1 MNTGSGFWIDTT
13 SGNGGNKPFFYGV
26 QDALTDDL
34 ITQLDHFVES
44 EHLLVKGKVV
54 LAVDAPE
61 DSLDQHRITEIAWI
75 DTRTNGEVYNKLTE
89 VIHYVNNTYFKFNIA
104 YIETLQYSVYPPT
117 GHYRCHTDA
126 SLKGVN
132 GFGRKISFSIG
143 LNDPS
148 EYEDGELEI
157 WTGGDNFKCKLDK
170 GGALFFPS
178 WIPHQVHP
186 VTKGTRKSLVG
197 WVHGPDFI

>member
-1 MNTGSGFWIDTT
+1 MNNGPGAGFWIDSTA
-13 SGNGGNKPFFYGV
+13 SNRPFFYGV
-26 QDALTDDL
+26 RDALTDDL
-34 ITQLDHFVES
+34 IKQLDDFVEDQN
-44 EHLLVKGKVV
+44 LLQQGKVV
-54 LAVDAPE
+54 LEPNE
-61 DSLDQHRITEIAWI
+61 PQDSLDQHRITEIAWI

-89 VIHYVNNTYFKFNIA
+89 AIHFVNNVHFKFNIS

-126 SLKGVN
+126 ALKGFN
-132 GFGRKISFSIG
+132 GFGRKISFSVG

-148 EYEDGELEI
+148 EYDDGELEI

-170 GGALFFPS
+170 GEALFFPS

-186 VTKGTRKSLVG
+186 VTKGIRKSLVG